1 MLRVAE
7 TKLDMDKVEKIVF
20 HLGINSLNHNKQNP
34 DIVRL
39 NLAEA
44 IVKVES
50 AFPMAE
56 VAVATKP
63 PRKGKTAPVNCY
75 NETARI

>member
-1 MLRVAE
+1 MLCVAE
-7 TKLDMDKVEKIVF
+7 TKLDMDKVEEVVF
-20 HLGINSLNHNKQNP
+20 YLGINDLNRNKQNP

-44 IVKVES
+44 ILKVES

-63 PRKGKTAPVNCY
+63 PRKGKAAPCKLLQ
-75 NETARI
+75 

>member
-7 TKLDMDKVEKIVF
+7 TKLDMDKVEEVVF
-20 HLGINSLNHNKQNP
+20 YLGLNDLNRNKQNP

-44 IVKVES
+44 IVKLES

-63 PRKGKTAPVNCY
+63 PRKGKAAPVNCKQ
-75 NETARI
+75 